1 MRLLTRIA
9 AFPLAALIMSAA
21 PAPKYIPLD
30 NYGEAL
36 VIPAGSP
43 VALLRFNKRDAA
55 ASFRGRF
62 VLTGMF
68 VYGCDIE
75 CEPPLAKGDVHGS
88 IIPDSDTA
96 ARLPHWKIRN
106 NDMRI
111 YLYGGDRLAA
121 QVVTPDERA
130 AIFAGKVDSIRKH
143 VSIVVD
149 DFKAS
154 IECDSASY
162 DARFIS
168 LAKPPTVAAAKLGG
182 DYGCGWI

>member
-1 MRLLTRIA
+1 MNLVTRIA
-9 AFPLAALIMSAA
+9 ALPLAALIISAA
-21 PAPKYIPLD
+21 PAPKYIALD
-30 NYGEAL
+30 SYGEAL
-36 VIPAGSP
+36 VIPADSP
-43 VALLRFNKRDAA
+43 VRLLRFNKQHAA

-88 IIPDSDTA
+88 IIPDPDAA

-106 NDMRI
+106 NDIRI
-111 YLYGGDRLAA
+111 YLHGWDRLAA
-121 QVVTPDERA
+121 RVISPDERA
-130 AIFAGKVDSIRKH
+130 AVFAGKADSIRKH
-143 VSIVVD
+143 VSIIVD
-149 DFKAS
+149 DFNAS

-168 LAKPPTVAAAKLGG
+168 LAKPAKVTTAMLAG

>member
-1 MRLLTRIA
+1 MKLLTRIA
-9 AFPLAALIMSAA
+9 AVPVAALIVSAA
-21 PAPKYIPLD
+21 PAPRYIPLD
-30 NYGEAL
+30 NYGEGL
-36 VIPAGSP
+36 VIPASSP
-43 VALLRFNKRDAA
+43 VQLLRLNKQHAV

-75 CEPPLAKGDVHGS
+75 CEPPLAKDDVHGS
-88 IIPDSDTA
+88 IIPDSDA
-96 ARLPHWKIRN
+96 AGRLPHWKIRN

-111 YLYGGDRLAA
+111 YLHGGDRLAA
-121 QVVTPDERA
+121 QVITADERA
-130 AIFAGKVDSIRKH
+130 AIFAGKVDSVRKH

-149 DFKAS
+149 HFNAM

-162 DARFIS
+162 DVRFIS
-168 LAKPPTVAAAKLGG
+168 LAKPAKVATAKLGG

>member
-1 MRLLTRIA
+1 
-9 AFPLAALIMSAA
+9 
-21 PAPKYIPLD
+21 
-30 NYGEAL
+30 
-36 VIPAGSP
+36 
-43 VALLRFNKRDAA
+43 
-55 ASFRGRF
+55 
-62 VLTGMF
+62 
-68 VYGCDIE
+68 
-75 CEPPLAKGDVHGS
+75 
-88 IIPDSDTA
+88 
-96 ARLPHWKIRN
+96 
-106 NDMRI
+106 
-111 YLYGGDRLAA
+111 LYGGDRLAA

-130 AIFAGKVDSIRKH
+130 AIFAGKVDSIRQH

>member
-1 MRLLTRIA
+1 MRLLTRIGA
-9 AFPLAALIMSAA
+9 LPLAALIVGAA
-21 PAPKYIPLD
+21 PSPRHIPLD
-30 NYGEAL
+30 DYGEAL
-36 VIPAGSP
+36 VIPADSP
-43 VALLRFNKRDAA
+43 VRLLHFNKQRAA

-62 VLTGMF
+62 VLTGIF

-75 CEPPLAKGDVHGS
+75 CEPPLAKDDVHGS
-88 IIPDSDTA
+88 IIPDLGAA

-111 YLYGGDRLAA
+111 YLYGADRLAA
-121 QVVTPDERA
+121 QVVTPGERA
-130 AIFAGKVDSIRKH
+130 AIFAGKVDSIRKQ

-168 LAKPPTVAAAKLGG
+168 LAKPVKVASAKLGG

>member
-9 AFPLAALIMSAA
+9 VVPLAALIVSAA
-21 PAPKYIPLD
+21 PAPQEIPLD

-36 VIPAGSP
+36 VIPAASP
-43 VALLRFNKRDAA
+43 VRLLRFNKQHAA

-75 CEPPLAKGDVHGS
+75 CELPLAKDDVHGS
-88 IIPDSDTA
+88 IIPDPDAA

-111 YLYGGDRLAA
+111 YLHGWDRLAA

-149 DFKAS
+149 DFNAS

-168 LAKPPTVAAAKLGG
+168 LAKPPTVAMAMLAG

>member
-9 AFPLAALIMSAA
+9 VVPLAALIVSAA
-21 PAPKYIPLD
+21 PAAQDIPLD

-36 VIPAGSP
+36 VIPAASP
-43 VALLRFNKRDAA
+43 VRLLRFNKQHAA

-75 CEPPLAKGDVHGS
+75 CEPPLAKDDVHGS
-88 IIPDSDTA
+88 IIPDPDAA

-111 YLYGGDRLAA
+111 YLHGWDRLAA
-121 QVVTPDERA
+121 LVVTPDERA

-149 DFKAS
+149 DFNAS

-168 LAKPPTVAAAKLGG
+168 LAKPPTVAMAMLAG